1 MLLVYLTGVLELAM
15 AVGFLVPWARRLT
28 GRVAAGA
35 LVLFFPA
42 NVYAAV
48 SHVPIGGHAEGPV
61 YLLIRAPL
69 QAVILFWV
77 YWFDRG
83 QDLEDALSVGL
94 LGRIHDGLPWHDR

>member
-1 MLLVYLTGVLELAM
+1 M

-69 QAVILFWV
+69 QVVILFWV
-77 YWFDRG
+77 YWFTIRQPDAALHARAAVRARSLRRG
-83 QDLEDALSVGL
+83 RA
-94 LGRIHDGLPWHDR
+94 